1 MVVLAMRAFL
11 FEISATVS
19 IALNAMNRPNRQ
31 EIFPNLGTLMD
42 RLDELALLV
51 AVIDA
56 GGLAA
61 AGRRLRRSPAA
72 MTRAL
77 AALEER
83 AGARLIERTTRRLAP
98 TEAGRALADRARRLL
113 AEYEAALETSAPDAV
128 RGLLR
133 VTGPT
138 VFGGRHLVPVINAF
152 LAEHPDVRAEVTLHD
167 RNLDLIESELHVAV
181 RIGALADS
189 SLLARRIGS
198 VGRVTVASPGYL
210 AQRGEPK
217 TPADL
222 ADHDTILTTVVANTP
237 EWRFE
242 AGGRPRAVRLD
253 PRLRVN
259 SVEAALAAVVAGRG
273 IGRALSY
280 QVADELADGRLVRLL
295 TTYEP
300 PPLPVQLLTVGG
312 RFMPPLVRAF
322 LDYATPQLERLTV
335 LRVDNA

>member
-1 MVVLAMRAFL
+1 
-11 FEISATVS
+11 
-19 IALNAMNRPNRQ
+19 
-31 EIFPNLGTLMD
+31 MD
-42 RLDELALLV
+42 RLDELSLLV

-83 AGARLIERTTRRLAP
+83 AGARLIERTTRKLAP
-98 TEAGRALADRARRLL
+98 TEAGRELADRARRLL
-113 AEYEAALETSAPDAV
+113 ADYEAALETSAPNAV

-133 VTGPT
+133 ITGPT
-138 VFGGRHLVPVINAF
+138 VFGARHLVPVVNGF
-152 LAEHPDVRAEVTLHD
+152 LAQHPDVRADVTLHD
-167 RNLDLIESELHVAV
+167 RNLDLIESEQQVAL

-189 SLLARRIGS
+189 SLLARRVGS
-198 VGRVTVASPGYL
+198 VRRVTIASPDYL
-210 AQRGEPK
+210 ARRGQPK

-222 ADHDTILTTVVANTP
+222 ADHDTILTTVVATSP

-259 SVEAALAAVVAGRG
+259 SVEAALAAVVAGQG
-273 IGRALSY
+273 VGRALSY
-280 QVADELADGRLVRLL
+280 QVAEEVADGRLIRLL
-295 TTYEP
+295 RDFEP
-300 PPLPVQLLTVGG
+300 APLPVQLLTAGG

-322 LDYATPQLERLTV
+322 LDHATPELERLAV
-335 LRVDNA
+335 LQEDAD

>member
-1 MVVLAMRAFL
+1 
-11 FEISATVS
+11 
-19 IALNAMNRPNRQ
+19 
-31 EIFPNLGTLMD
+31 MD
-42 RLDELALLV
+42 RLDELSLLV

-98 TEAGRALADRARRLL
+98 TEAGRELAERARRLL
-113 AEYEAALETSAPDAV
+113 ADYAQALETTAPDAV

-138 VFGGRHLVPVINAF
+138 VFGARHLVPVVNAF
-152 LAEHPDVRAEVTLHD
+152 LAEHPEVRADVTLHD
-167 RNLDLIESELHVAV
+167 RNLDLIESELHVAL

-189 SLLARRIGS
+189 SLLARRVGS
-198 VGRVTVASPGYL
+198 VRRLTVAAPDYL
-210 AQRGEPK
+210 ARRGAPR

-222 ADHDTILTTVVANTP
+222 VDHDTILTTGVSAAP

-259 SVEAALAAVVAGRG
+259 DVEAALAAVLAGQG

-280 QVADELADGRLVRLL
+280 QVADDLAAGRLVRLL
-295 TTYEP
+295 PGFEP
-300 PPLPVQLLTVGG
+300 APLPVQLLTAGG

-322 LDYATPQLERLTV
+322 MDYATPRLERLTV
-335 LRVDNA
+335 LREP

>member
-1 MVVLAMRAFL
+1 
-11 FEISATVS
+11 
-19 IALNAMNRPNRQ
+19 
-31 EIFPNLGTLMD
+31 MD

-98 TEAGRALADRARRLL
+98 TEAGRELAERARRLL
-113 AEYEAALETSAPDAV
+113 AEYEAALETSALDAV

-138 VFGGRHLVPVINAF
+138 VFGGRHLAPVVNAF
-152 LAEHPDVRAEVTLHD
+152 LAEHPDVRCDLTLHD
-167 RNLDLIESELHVAV
+167 RNLDLIESDLHVAL
-181 RIGALADS
+181 RIGTLADS
-189 SLLARRIGS
+189 SLLARR
-198 VGRVTVASPGYL
+198 VGTVRRVTIASPDYL
-210 AQRGEPK
+210 ARRGEPK
-217 TPADL
+217 APADL
-222 ADHDTILTTVVANTP
+222 AGHDVILTTVVSATA

-259 SVEAALAAVVAGRG
+259 DVEASLAAVLAGHG
-273 IGRALSY
+273 VGRALCY
-280 QVADELADGRLVRLL
+280 QVADEIADGRLVRLL
-295 TTYEP
+295 RDYEP
-300 PPLPVQLLTVGG
+300 AALPVQLLTAGG

-322 LDYATPQLERLTV
+322 LDYAAPRLERLPV
-335 LRVDNA
+335 LHEA

>member
-1 MVVLAMRAFL
+1 
-11 FEISATVS
+11 
-19 IALNAMNRPNRQ
+19 
-31 EIFPNLGTLMD
+31 MD
-42 RLDELALLV
+42 RLDELSLLV

-98 TEAGRALADRARRLL
+98 TEAGRELADRARRLL
-113 AEYEAALETSAPDAV
+113 ADYEAALETSAPDAV

-138 VFGGRHLVPVINAF
+138 VFGGRHLAPIVNAF
-152 LAEHPDVRAEVTLHD
+152 LDQHPDVRADVTLHD
-167 RNLDLIESELHVAV
+167 RNLDLIDSELHVAL

-189 SLLARRIGS
+189 SLVSRRVGAIRRVTIASPDYLARF
-198 VGRVTVASPGYL
+198 
-210 AQRGEPK
+210 GEPK

-222 ADHDTILTTVVANTP
+222 ARHQTVLTTAVSATP

-259 SVEAALAAVVAGRG
+259 DVEAALAAVLAGQG

-280 QVADELADGRLVRLL
+280 QVADELAAGRLVRLL
-295 TTYEP
+295 PDFEP
-300 PPLPVQLLTVGG
+300 PPLPVQLLTAGG
-312 RFMPPLVRAF
+312 RFMAPLVRAF
-322 LDYATPQLERLTV
+322 LDFAAPRLERLAV
-335 LRVDNA
+335 LRET

>member
-1 MVVLAMRAFL
+1 
-11 FEISATVS
+11 
-19 IALNAMNRPNRQ
+19 
-31 EIFPNLGTLMD
+31 MD

-98 TEAGRALADRARRLL
+98 TEAGRELAERARRLL
-113 AEYEAALETSAPDAV
+113 AEYEAALERSAPDTI

-133 VTGPT
+133 ITGPT
-138 VFGGRHLVPVINAF
+138 VLGARHLAPIVNAF
-152 LAEHPDVRAEVTLHD
+152 LAEHREVRAEVTLHD

-189 SLLARRIGS
+189 SLVARRVGS
-198 VGRVTVASPGYL
+198 VRRITIASPGYL
-210 AQRGEPK
+210 SRHGEPRA
-217 TPADL
+217 PADL
-222 ADHDTILTTVVANTP
+222 AGHQTILTTAVSATP

-242 AGGRPRAVRLD
+242 AGGRPRVTRLQ
-253 PRLRVN
+253 PRLAIN
-259 SVEAALAAVVAGRG
+259 DIEAALAAVLAGQG
-273 IGRALSY
+273 VGRALSY

-295 TTYEP
+295 RAFEP
-300 PPLPVQLLTVGG
+300 QPLPVHLLSAGG

-322 LDYATPQLERLTV
+322 LDYATPRLERLPV
-335 LRVDNA
+335 LRES

>member
-1 MVVLAMRAFL
+1 
-11 FEISATVS
+11 
-19 IALNAMNRPNRQ
+19 
-31 EIFPNLGTLMD
+31 MD

-98 TEAGRALADRARRLL
+98 TEAGRDLAERARRLL
-113 AEYEAALETSAPDAV
+113 ADYAAALETSAPDAV

-138 VFGGRHLVPVINAF
+138 VFGGRHLVPVVNAF
-152 LAEHPDVRAEVTLHD
+152 LAEHPDVRADVTLHD
-167 RNLDLIESELHVAV
+167 RNLDLIESELHVAL

-189 SLLARRIGS
+189 SLLARR
-198 VGRVTVASPGYL
+198 VGAVRRVTIAAPAYL
-210 AQRGEPK
+210 AQRGEPA

-222 ADHDTILTTVVANTP
+222 ADHDIVLTTVVSAAP

-253 PRLRVN
+253 PRLRIN
-259 SVEAALAAVVAGRG
+259 DVEAALAAVLAGQG

-280 QVADELADGRLVRLL
+280 QVADDLAAGRLVRLL
-295 TTYEP
+295 PDFEP
-300 PPLPVQLLTVGG
+300 PPLPVQLLTAGG
-312 RFMPPLVRAF
+312 RFMPPLIRAF
-322 LDYATPQLERLTV
+322 LDYAAPRLERLAV
-335 LRVDNA
+335 LREA

>member
-1 MVVLAMRAFL
+1 
-11 FEISATVS
+11 
-19 IALNAMNRPNRQ
+19 
-31 EIFPNLGTLMD
+31 MD
-42 RLDELALLV
+42 RLDELSLLV

-83 AGARLIERTTRRLAP
+83 ADARLIERTTRRLAP
-98 TEAGRALADRARRLL
+98 TDAGRELAERARILLADYA
-113 AEYEAALETSAPDAV
+113 AALETSAPDAV

-138 VFGGRHLVPVINAF
+138 VFGGRHLAPVINGF
-152 LAEHPDVRAEVTLHD
+152 LTEHPDVRADVTLHD
-167 RNLDLIESELHVAV
+167 RNLDLIESELHVAL

-189 SLLARRIGS
+189 SLVARRVGS
-198 VGRVTVASPGYL
+198 VRRLTVAAPDYL
-210 AQRGEPK
+210 SRKGAPK

-222 ADHDTILTTVVANTP
+222 TQHAVILTTAVSASP

-253 PRLRVN
+253 PRLRIN
-259 SVEAALAAVVAGRG
+259 DVEAALAAVRAGQG

-280 QVADELADGRLVRLL
+280 QIADDLAAGRLVRLL
-295 TTYEP
+295 PDYEP
-300 PPLPVQLLTVGG
+300 APLPVQLLTAGG

-322 LDYATPQLERLTV
+322 LDYAAPRLERLPV
-335 LRVDNA
+335 LRERQS

>member
-1 MVVLAMRAFL
+1 
-11 FEISATVS
+11 
-19 IALNAMNRPNRQ
+19 
-31 EIFPNLGTLMD
+31 MD
-42 RLDELALLV
+42 RLDELSLLV

-98 TEAGRALADRARRLL
+98 TEAGRELAERARRLL
-113 AEYEAALETSAPDAV
+113 ADYAQALETTAPDAV

-138 VFGGRHLVPVINAF
+138 VFGGRHLAPVINAF
-152 LAEHPDVRAEVTLHD
+152 LADHPEVRADVTLHD
-167 RNLDLIESELHVAV
+167 RNLDLIEDELHVAL

-189 SLLARRIGS
+189 SLLARRVGS
-198 VGRVTVASPGYL
+198 VRRLTVASPDYL
-210 AQRGEPK
+210 ARRGEPK

-222 ADHDTILTTVVANTP
+222 ADHDTILTTGVSAAP

-242 AGGRPRAVRLD
+242 ANGRPRAVRLD

-259 SVEAALAAVVAGRG
+259 DVEAALATVMTGHG

-280 QVADELADGRLVRLL
+280 QVADDLAAGRLVRLL
-295 TTYEP
+295 PDFEP
-300 PPLPVQLLTVGG
+300 APLPVQLLTAGG

-322 LDYATPQLERLTV
+322 MDYATPRLERLTV
-335 LRVDNA
+335 LREP